1 MLRKEVYMRHIDTQI
16 MALRQE
22 FVTMGL
28 EVLEAVRK
36 AVTAFEEG
44 DDGLAREVIE
54 HDEVINGKE
63 THLERK
69 SAQVIALQ
77 QPVTMDLRE
86 IISILKASAD
96 LERLGDHAVSIA
108 RETIRVKGNPRVPQI
123 EEKISAMTAEIR
135 KMLEQVLDAYV
146 KGDETV
152 ARSVAKDDL
161 KIDEQYNECRDLIVK
176 EMQHETKTA
185 VATSSYLMVVR
196 LLERIGDHIVNLS
209 EWIVYTKNGHLVELN
224 EKE

>member
-1 MLRKEVYMRHIDTQI
+1 MHEIFYDELRKLKVRFMEMGINVSEQI
-16 MALRQE
+16 YRS
-22 FVTMGL
+22 T
-28 EVLEAVRK
+28 K
-36 AVTAFEEG
+36 AF
-44 DDGLAREVIE
+44 IE
-54 HDEVINGKE
+54 HDKDAAGKIVDDDNEINGGE
-63 THLERK
+63 MQLENQALK
-69 SAQVIALQ
+69 LIALQ
-77 QPVTMDLRE
+77 QPVASDFRA
-86 IISILKASAD
+86 IVSVLKASSD
-96 LERLGDHAVSIA
+96 LERIGDHAVSIA

-209 EWIVYTKNGHLVELN
+209 EWIVYTRNGHLVELN